1 MLAVE
6 PTAALRA
13 KVAEN
18 PGVVF
23 EDVARE
29 HNVAPRAVVDALPE
43 AMRRFAPGDKFI
55 DAMNDISEW
64 GDVQVIVHTEDGI
77 MECGG
82 PVPKGS
88 VGRGYFNLMGRT
100 GFHGHLKHERCAAIA
115 FVERPFMG
123 RTSNLMIFI
132 NHDGGI
138 MFKVFVGR
146 DDKGQL
152 KEDQVVKFKA
162 LADKVCGKAV

>member
-1 MLAVE
+1 MSAVE
-6 PTAALRA
+6 SAAALRA
-13 KVAEN
+13 KVADN

-23 EDVARE
+23 EDTARE
-29 HNVAPRAVVDALPE
+29 HNVAPRAVVEALPE
-43 AMRRFAPGDKFI
+43 TMRRFAPGSSFI
-55 DAMNDISEW
+55 DAMNDIAEW

-88 VGRGYFNLMGRT
+88 VARGHFNLMGRT
-100 GFHGHLKHERCAAIA
+100 GFHGHLKYERCAAIA

-123 RTSNLMIFI
+123 RTSNLLIFI
-132 NHDGGI
+132 NCDGGI

-146 DDKGQL
+146 DEKGQL
-152 KEDQVVKFKA
+152 KDDQVAKFRA
-162 LADKVCGKAV
+162 LADRLCGMTS